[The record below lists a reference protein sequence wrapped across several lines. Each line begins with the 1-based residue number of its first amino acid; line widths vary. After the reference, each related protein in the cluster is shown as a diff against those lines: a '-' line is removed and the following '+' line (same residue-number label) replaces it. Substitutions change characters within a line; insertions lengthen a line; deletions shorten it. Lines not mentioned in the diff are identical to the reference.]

1 MKPKPITSQ
10 EGKNFLDVFDGS
22 TRSTYKSGLG
32 VFLIFYGKN
41 KTLTDFL
48 DALEEDSKCGRRER
62 KWIGRKTLRDFSRW
76 LQKHDYK
83 PKAVRTYI
91 SSVQSLATYHGYN
104 ITTRYSSLPT
114 SLPVSQKY
122 PWTVNEA
129 YEFIRELPTVE
140 MRSIATT
147 TLQSG
152 LGPAD
157 ILKLT
162 YNDIKIEYEKGVVPL
177 CFDFGRKKTDIPFMT
192 FIGKMA
198 VSVLREHLKGKKLK
212 LTTLLYTVEDRK
224 IRYHFQQLGK
234 RKLGEYIGW
243 NPCRLYSL
251 RSAFRTLLGDAGLSQ
266 DYVEFFMGH
275 HVPEQR
281 RVYVSKTRN
290 GWRETY
296 KKYEAY
302 LTPENYVS

>member
-1 MKPKPITSQ
+1 MKPRPITSQ
-10 EGKNFLDVFDGS
+10 EGKNFLDAFDGS
-22 TRSTYKSGLG
+22 TKSTYKSGLG

-48 DALEEDSKCGRRER
+48 DELEEDQKRGRRE
-62 KWIGRKTLRDFSRW
+62 KQWIGRKTLRDFSRW

-83 PKAVRTYI
+83 PKAVRTYV
-91 SSVQSLATYHGYN
+91 SSIQSYAKYYGYT
-104 ITTRYSSLPT
+104 ITAKYINLPT
-114 SLPVSQKY
+114 SQPVSQKY
-122 PWTVNEA
+122 PWTINEA
-129 YEFIRELPTVE
+129 YEFIRQLPTTE
-140 MRSIATT
+140 MQSIATT

-162 YNDIKIEYEKGVVPL
+162 YNDIKIEYENEIVPL

-192 FIGKMA
+192 FIGKMG
-198 VSVLREHLKGKKLK
+198 VEILREHLKGKRLK
-212 LTTLLYTVEDRK
+212 LTTLLYTVEPRK

-251 RSAFRTLLGDAGLSQ
+251 RSAFRTLLGDAGMAN
-266 DYVEFFMGH
+266 DDIEMMMGH
-275 HVPEQR
+275 KVPQQR
-281 RVYVSKTRN
+281 ATYISRSRE
-290 GWRETY
+290 GWRALY
-296 KKYEAY
+296 KRYEHA
-302 LTPENYVS
+302 LTHSAFNV